1 MSLGMV
7 VLMSACSFVRRGT
20 PLSLAHS
27 SSLLRAARSHRY
39 LRLAAESTSSSHSAL
54 SESALPKGSAYW
66 RSKLSE
72 LSRPAAVHL
81 VPQLSPENALGY
93 MNKVQSKASGPLSL
107 VDFAVAQKDKHPE
120 KVLLFRVGEF
130 YEAFGS
136 DALMLVEHAG
146 LNPMGGKCR
155 AGCPVSN
162 VQPTLDSLT
171 SAGLSVAVYE
181 ETGPPPTK
189 GERIKRQLMQVV
201 TRASPTYLHER
212 LLSPEHIQVI
222 RRHPPFSPYV
232 APRFP
237 HMSEINS
244 LFFVFQYEEPP
255 PYAAISVGA
264 SGYTFVQVHVD
275 ARVYRVMSRLSLAAL
290 RAQLLA
296 RPVAPPLLVRELHGH
311 TLPAHLPFVP
321 KERRT
326 LASADGCRSARGFA
340 QAVLEHVA
348 DDVHVPIE
356 SFTLANAS
364 DRASLPRPL
373 YVNTASQ
380 IGLLPAA
387 GIPDLARA
395 LLPSR
400 GALSESLALLR
411 RWLLL
416 PPAPRVADAM
426 RLACAELEARDL
438 DMHTHTR
445 PPLTLTLIP
454 ALPQR

>member
-39 LRLAAESTSSSHSAL
+39 LRLPAESTSSSHSAL

-212 LLSPEHIQVI
+212 LLSPEHIQ
-222 RRHPPFSPYV
+222 
-232 APRFP
+232 
-237 HMSEINS
+237 
-244 LFFVFQYEEPP
+244 YEEPP

-364 DRASLPRPL
+364 DPSSLPRPL

-438 DMHTHTR
+438 DTHTPTR

-454 ALPQR
+454 ALPQREHPSL